1 MNCKKCVEKSTSYS
15 LHIILIVVSFLE
27 FVGIYAISKLYL
39 VLVLHKA
46 VSYDFT
52 FTHIDT
58 AIQNDNIPG

>member
-1 MNCKKCVEKSTSYS
+1 MNKS
-15 LHIILIVVSFLE
+15 HFFLK

-46 VSYDFT
+46 VTGDFT

-58 AIQNDNIPG
+58 ALQKDDIQG